1 MATIDLSVQE
11 AQAVLDSLLAAD
23 RTNWGFVVQA
33 VSVFNKLAAAFPVQ
47 QAPAPTDASAS
58 ADAPA
63 PADASASADAPAPAD
78 ASATP
83 SN

>member
-1 MATIDLSVQE
+1 MATIDLTVQE

-47 QAPAPTDASAS
+47 QVPTDTAPP
-58 ADAPA
+58 ADAPEA
-63 PADASASADAPAPAD
+63 PAWARPP
-78 ASATP
+78 TKE
-83 SN
+83 